1 MININ
6 SIMNIYSWPE
16 VNQFLYDVAQVEIL
30 TELPKQL
37 KKLHL
42 KITDWRKN
50 EQIQLPKI
58 WRWSL
63 AFR

>member
-6 SIMNIYSWPE
+6 SIMNIYSLIKM
-16 VNQFLYDVAQVEIL
+16 NLFSYDITQVEIL
-30 TELPKQL
+30 AERPKQL
-37 KKLHL
+37 KKLRL
-42 KITDWRKN
+42 IITDWRKN

-58 WRWSL
+58 WCRPL